1 MTPLCPHSEGGSLAL
16 PEASAEA
23 MAPAL
28 RIRTLGT
35 PQVWLDEVPL
45 TFRRRKSLALLVYLA
60 LTGRAHGREVLASLF
75 VDRASDAQAREQ
87 FRTTLNGLVEQVGT
101 FLLVTRETIALD
113 RAQPSWL
120 DADELQAATLGPSE
134 GAAAADPQRLER
146 AVALYEGA
154 FLSGFALHGAP
165 LFEDWMQEQRAR
177 LERLHVQALQLLLER
192 AHEGRDEEA
201 ALRWTTRL
209 LAAEP
214 WHEEAQ
220 RQMMRLLAR
229 RGQRQAALE
238 QYAVCRRVLREELN
252 STPQAETQA
261 LYEQLRAGPVAPPHN
276 LPSLPGTFLGR
287 EREVET
293 LRTRL
298 GDAACRLVTL
308 LGLGGS
314 GKTRLAVQVATHYAQ
329 PVVLLDEHAFADG
342 VYLVDLAG
350 VGSRV
355 APGEHAATVLG
366 RRLAFASGRV
376 LGVDFA
382 NAADPLPALARWLG
396 GKRLLLVLDNV
407 EPLLAGVGVLA
418 RLLEQAPGLKVLV
431 TSRERLRL
439 AEEWVLEVDGLA
451 RPGSPGE
458 VERAPA
464 SQLFVHHA
472 QQVGVSSPPTG
483 AEQAA
488 IVRICDLTQGLPL
501 ALILAAHWRR
511 ALSCAAIAEEVGRGV
526 DLLTTPERGLP
537 ERQRSMRAVLAG
549 TWARLAPEEQAAL
562 RQLAVCRGGCTLEA
576 ARAVAG
582 AERVTLLALRD
593 RAMLGQTADGRYT
606 LHELVR
612 QYAAEQAA
620 AQPMEAAAAEA
631 LHARYYAALVERKS
645 TALEKIPEAQ
655 KTLGAEIANVQAA

>member
-1 MTPLCPHSEGGSLAL
+1 MEMTPLRPHSEGGVRVL
-16 PEASAEA
+16 PEASAEP
-23 MAPAL
+23 MAPEL

-35 PQVWLDEVPL
+35 PQVWLGEVPL

-87 FRTTLNGLVEQVGT
+87 FRTTLTSLVEQVGP
-101 FLLVTRETIALD
+101 FVLVTRDTIALD

-146 AVALYEGA
+146 AVALYEGP
-154 FLSGFALHGAP
+154 FLSGFALHDAP
-165 LFEDWMQEQRAR
+165 LFEDWMQKQRAR

-192 AHEGRDEEA
+192 AHEGGEEEA

-214 WHEEAQ
+214 WQEEAH

-238 QYAVCRRVLREELN
+238 QYAVCRRVLREEL
-252 STPQAETQA
+252 SSMPQAETQA

-287 EREVET
+287 EREVTT

-298 GDAACRLVTL
+298 GEAMCRLVTL

-314 GKTRLAVQVATHYAQ
+314 GKTRLAVQVATHHAQ
-329 PVVLLDEHAFADG
+329 PVALLDEHAFADG

-355 APGEHAATVLG
+355 APGEDAATVLG
-366 RRLAFASGRV
+366 RRLAVALGRI
-376 LGVDFA
+376 LEVDFA

-407 EPLLAGVGVLA
+407 EHLLAGAGVLGQ
-418 RLLEQAPGLKVLV
+418 LLELAPGLKVLV

-439 AEEWVLEVDGLA
+439 AEEWVLEVNGLA
-451 RPGSPGE
+451 RPGSPSE
-458 VERAPA
+458 VEWAPA
-464 SQLFVHHA
+464 GQLFMHHA
-472 QQVGVSSPPTG
+472 QQVGMSGPPTV
-483 AEQAA
+483 AERAA
-488 IVRICDLTQGLPL
+488 IVRICELTQGLPL

-511 ALSCAAIAEEVGRGV
+511 ALSCAAIAEELGRGL

-537 ERQRSMRAVLAG
+537 ERQRSMRAVLAR

-562 RQLAVCRGGCTLEA
+562 RQLAVCRGGFTLEA
-576 ARAVAG
+576 ARAVVG
-582 AERVTLLALRD
+582 AERVTLLALR
-593 RAMLGQTADGRYT
+593 
-606 LHELVR
+606 E
-612 QYAAEQAA
+612 
-620 AQPMEAAAAEA
+620 AQFLDSLPA
-631 LHARYYAALVERKS
+631 HRALVHAWRDYRRWPRGAGEHDADARV
-645 TALEKIPEAQ
+645 APRAFANRQ
-655 KTLGAEIANVQAA
+655 PTLLRIVRREESS